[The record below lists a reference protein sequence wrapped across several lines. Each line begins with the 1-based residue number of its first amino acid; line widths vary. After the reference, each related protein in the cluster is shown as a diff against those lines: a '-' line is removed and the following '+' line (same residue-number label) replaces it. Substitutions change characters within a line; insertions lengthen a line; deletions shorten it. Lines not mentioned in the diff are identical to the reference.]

1 MQFGKL
7 KRRHFITLIGG
18 AAAAWPIAVRAQQ
31 SVATPRIGVLTTLAD
46 KDFEGQL
53 RVAVFRQELQ
63 KLGWIE
69 EAISGSSTAGLPVTP
84 NGFGPTPRNWWEWRL
99 HSFWRPTTRR

>member
-1 MQFGKL
+1 M
-7 KRRHFITLIGG
+7 RRRDFITLIGG
-18 AAAAWPIAVRAQQ
+18 AAAWPLAARAQQ

-46 KDFEGQL
+46 KDSEGQL

-69 EAISGSSTAGLPVTP
+69 GTNIRFEYRWAAGDA

-99 HSFWRPTTRR
+99 QSFWRPTTRR